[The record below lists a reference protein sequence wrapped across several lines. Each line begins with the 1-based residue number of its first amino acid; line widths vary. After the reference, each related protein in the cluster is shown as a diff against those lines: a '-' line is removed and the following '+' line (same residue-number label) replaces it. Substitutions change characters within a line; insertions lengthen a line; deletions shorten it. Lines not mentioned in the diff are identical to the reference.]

1 MTSVNTDIDNYSIE
15 DILSILNIIDP
26 NQNNVTDRAN
36 ELIARYSPSGS
47 EPNKDLHDFFTE
59 AKEKVLTYLENPD
72 EAEPV
77 ENDVFENIQK
87 LWENN
92 NKNTSEIKTF
102 IDQSHVVLEQKYE
115 ADKEKSSEPIIATHI
130 VNIDSQYRTNILPY
144 SDNPLSNT
152 YNTNFTFNL
161 ANPISKAINLTLYS
175 YQLPTTWYA
184 FNARNGNTFFMYN
197 GIVINIPDGN
207 YTPETLVTTINA
219 IAATNIATSG
229 LVVSYNQSANR
240 ISFTNNDLL
249 SDAVTVIFFIQANVI
264 NYNNCGSF
272 VLSQFQ
278 TLGINSTLG
287 WLLGFR
293 IEPDST
299 TGDVI
304 LTINPGQTQI
314 AQVQPDTYGPKY
326 FILSLE
332 DYSDQRLTSGLYN
345 ITNTKN
351 ISTISVTD
359 FYKTTRFACRFRE
372 GSWKNTEIY
381 TKNAVLESSRANN
394 NIYGFNNK
402 ITGPSSGSAF
412 ALIPLQ
418 DIKRIRPDPY
428 VKFGYD
434 LALNKRNYLSPTV
447 LQRFT
452 VRLSDD
458 KGNLVNLY
466 DNDWS
471 FSLIVEERLN

>member
-1 MTSVNTDIDNYSIE
+1 MTDINTDINAYSID
-15 DILSILNIIDP
+15 DILSIFNIIAP
-26 NQNNVTDRAN
+26 TIENVSHKADD
-36 ELIARYSPSGS
+36 LIARYSEHGPDPLP
-47 EPNKDLHDFFTE
+47 ELAVFFTQ
-59 AKEKVLTYLENPD
+59 AKAKVLDYLNTPVD
-72 EAEPV
+72 VNIPV
-77 ENDVFENIQK
+77 ENEVTENINA
-87 LWENN
+87 LWTNN
-92 NKNTSEIKTF
+92 NKNTKDINTF
-102 IDQSHVVLEQKYE
+102 LDRSHVVLQQLE
-115 ADKEKSSEPIIATHI
+115 AAKPTSTQPVIATHI

-144 SDNPLSNT
+144 SDNPLSNS

-161 ANPISKAINLTLYS
+161 TNPISKAINLTLYS

-184 FNARNGNTFFMYN
+184 FNSRSGNTFFMYN
-197 GIVINIPDGN
+197 GIIINIPDGN
-207 YTPETLVTTINA
+207 YTPATLVAKINS

-229 LVVSYNQSANR
+229 LVVTYDTEANR

-249 SDAVTVIFFIQANVI
+249 SDAVTIIFFIQANVV

-278 TLGINSTLG
+278 SLGINATLG
-287 WLLGFR
+287 WALGFR
-293 IEPDST
+293 IQPDST
-299 TGDVI
+299 TGDVSI
-304 LTINPGQTQI
+304 QLNPGATI
-314 AQVQPDTYGPKY
+314 AANVQPDTYGPKY

-359 FYKTTRFACRFRE
+359 FYKTTHVECKFRE
-372 GSWKNTEIY
+372 GSFTQAEIY
-381 TKNAVLESSRANN
+381 TKNAVLASSTANN
-394 NIYGFNNK
+394 NVYGFNNK
-402 ITGPSSGSAF
+402 LTGPNSGSAF

-418 DIKRIRPDPY
+418 DITNTRPAPY
-428 VKFGYD
+428 VKFGGD
-434 LALNKRNYLSPTV
+434 LVMNKRHYASPTI

-452 VRLSDD
+452 VRLTDD

-471 FSLIVEERLN
+471 VSFIVEERLN